1 MPAADAILTDAPQ
14 PGRTTLGTI
23 PIAGLSAD
31 QLAALSA
38 QGWQPMG
45 DVMVPRGSS
54 AAVGPVDPIT
64 TGIAN
69 GSINLADYAA
79 AMGVGG
85 PPPGSPANSIVA
97 PDSQAARDN
106 AGPPDVPLGGPG
118 TPGYTGNPPPPDP
131 GPPGFRDTDGNGID
145 DREQTTVGPTSFGL
159 PYGQMQGMPTLP
171 TGWGSAINTGMG
183 GFIPADGGG
192 ASLGGYGGD
201 MGGYPSSGTGG
212 AAGGPAS
219 GGNFTVPGSGTAPFT
234 PGAPPTSSLP
244 DVSQIGVGVT
254 GGGSAGGA
262 MGWPDFQNP
271 LTGTGAGA
279 GTTANVGTGSTGGG
293 AVTATGSPS
302 GSSGLVQNLAG
313 SYQGAIDSANA
324 ANENRFASG
333 LELLLKRAEQA
344 GQAIQGLNYEGM
356 NDIGRMFG
364 QQRARADQDL
374 INRGLANTTVR
385 EGVMRGY
392 ATDEQAARNR
402 YADEQVRQNIDENY
416 RQQGDLANWIGARND
431 VGPDMGQLANLA
443 SGVGAAG
450 PQASNTQSSGAS
462 TTSGGTASTSSLP
475 PPVGNVVNN
484 PVNAQGQRVDVS
496 VDAQGNTT
504 QSVGGQQLSGPSQS
518 SSGVLTRSA
527 PSSSAP
533 QSATSQPS
541 AEQLWANSGW
551 AQNANNLVSR
561 YVSGSGGGQ
570 RPEFS
575 DPLGQ
580 AANPNRTTPYDSNA
594 APQQQQQAQNQ
605 QAVQSLIQQNL
616 ADFRGLRPGNP
627 GYDAAYA
634 DAMRLNGIDQPSQQS
649 PSTLLS
655 GYGGSGGTQSSSEPL
670 SAGSNSGVSTGQRT
684 GGTLQTGPMNAPP
697 PSMPG
702 LAGGAMIRNGQV
714 DQNTVDNPLA
724 YGSITGVPQNT
735 AGTLRT
741 GNIQSPPPGRF
752 EEPPPSAMP
761 TGAASPPPVLNYF
774 SGSRGANGSPSTE
787 SWITESNSMSGMA
800 PMSGSQLLLGV
811 MGNYGSSPSGAT
823 PPSQPPASPLTGSPA
838 RALVD
843 NNQPM
848 ASAGQTPAP
857 FSAASLYTALPQNA
871 ALWGNPT
878 GPMNPM
884 VMQNGQMTPATFLPS
899 LGRYG
904 VLA

>member
-1 MPAADAILTDAPQ
+1 MPVSNPLVPPTAATA
-14 PGRTTLGTI
+14 
-23 PIAGLSAD
+23 
-31 QLAALSA
+31 LAAAAAAGRPAS
-38 QGWQPMG
+38 
-45 DVMVPRGSS
+45 GSDS
-54 AAVGPVDPIT
+54 LEAMLADGRI
-64 TGIAN
+64 
-69 GSINLADYAA
+69 SLADYSA
-79 AMGVGG
+79 AMDQRDNPFGEPASSTT
-85 PPPGSPANSIVA
+85 PPSPVVA
-97 PDSQAARDN
+97 PDSDAAAAG
-106 AGPPDVPLGGPG
+106 AGPQDVPNSGPG
-118 TPGYTGNPPPPDP
+118 TPGYTGNPPPSDP

-192 ASLGGYGGD
+192 GASLGGYGGD

-219 GGNFTVPGSGTAPFT
+219 GGNFTAPGSGTAPFT

-244 DVSQIGVGVT
+244 DVSQIGAGVA

-271 LTGTGAGA
+271 LTGTGTGA
-279 GTTANVGTGSTGGG
+279 TGGTGVSGTGGG
-293 AVTATGSPS
+293 AVGTAGLPS

-344 GQAIQGLNYEGM
+344 GQAIQGLTYEGM

-364 QQRARADQDL
+364 QQRSRADQDL

-450 PQASNTQSSGAS
+450 PQASSTQSSGAS
-462 TTSGGTASTSSLP
+462 TTSGGSASTSSLP

-527 PSSSAP
+527 PASSAP
-533 QSATSQPS
+533 QSAPSQPS

-551 AQNANNLVSR
+551 AQNANNLVSS
-561 YVSGSGGGQ
+561 YVGGSGGGQ
-570 RPEFS
+570 RAEFS

-580 AANPNRTTPYDSNA
+580 AANPNRTSPYDSNA

-616 ADFRGLRPGNP
+616 ADFRGLRPGNA

-649 PSTLLS
+649 PSTSLS
-655 GYGGSGGTQSSSEPL
+655 GYGGSGVTQSSSEPL
-670 SAGSNSGVSTGQRT
+670 SVGPNSGVFTGQQT

-752 EEPPPSAMP
+752 EETPPSAMP
-761 TGAASPPPVLNYF
+761 TNAASPPPVLSYF

-800 PMSGSQLLLGV
+800 PMSGSQSLLGV

-848 ASAGQTPAP
+848 ASAGQAPAP